1 MKLQFLGQTKAVF
14 APPGAGRCVLPLG
27 QPRLSMSQLLSLTL
41 LLQDD
46 IAIDQTGGQ
55 GFARRD
61 GTIAIAIALDEL
73 WQYMRERKE
82 KKNVRARERARY
94 ETHRQKK
101 SVKFRHSWL
110 KEGREEGSAFSYLSS
125 IIERSR
131 LPTHHTRRA
140 PYVKTRCTSC
150 QNLLN
155 REKSMKCLRLHWA
168 SVYWAAPSCR
178 PS

>member
-1 MKLQFLGQTKAVF
+1 MCVATGSTPTVDESAAFAHAVVT
-14 APPGAGRCVLPLG
+14 GRYRNRLDRRAGIRAEGWYYSYCNCFG
-27 QPRLSMSQLLSLTL
+27 RTL
-41 LLQDD
+41 
-46 IAIDQTGGQ
+46 AI
-55 GFARRD
+55 
-61 GTIAIAIALDEL
+61 
-73 WQYMRERKE
+73 YERKKG